1 MNALK
6 CTIFFVIGT
15 DQSST
20 ILKYLPTYN
29 QHSPPFVPLPYPSR
43 PDTPFPLPHHY
54 TNGEITH
61 ACTVLEAQ
69 GKLADRTHLIY
80 DSLLLD
86 GAAFRAG
93 ECSGAFRPGHSCTCF
108 RRGTCLFV
116 CVCVYVCVCWHC
128 LCCDLVTWSLVR
140 FEGASVPYLQG
151 VIKRLMPTEDR
162 AGQVPSLH
170 LCDLMGINICVLSV
184 LLSSV
189 CNYCTI

>member
-1 MNALK
+1 MGLLSVQASALGLSGLV
-6 CTIFFVIGT
+6 TAARAFVVG
-15 DQSST
+15 
-20 ILKYLPTYN
+20 
-29 QHSPPFVPLPYPSR
+29 R
-43 PDTPFPLPHHY
+43 
-54 TNGEITH
+54 
-61 ACTVLEAQ
+61 ACL
-69 GKLADRTHLIY
+69 
-80 DSLLLD
+80 
-86 GAAFRAG
+86 
-93 ECSGAFRPGHSCTCF
+93 
-108 RRGTCLFV
+108 